1 MKNNQATTSPHLA
14 LSLVVMLIAVLV
26 GFVGCVEETESVSDG
41 VAETGSPSD
50 SLATNYMVS
59 GRELYETYCASC
71 HGPAAKGDGP
81 VASLLTIPPPDLTQI
96 QQRYGG
102 TFPVDTLY
110 YMIDGRD
117 EVPAHGTREMPI
129 WGNAWRTTESA
140 PQNEEEIEQRI
151 NLLIEYLRSIQ
162 VEGNGS

>member
-1 MKNNQATTSPHLA
+1 MNTISSTTLYRRSLPLA
-14 LSLVVMLIAVLV
+14 AFLIAILV
-26 GFVGCVEETESVSDG
+26 GLAGCVGETESVSDDI
-41 VAETGSPSD
+41 AEVGSATD
-50 SLATNYMVS
+50 SLTTDYMVS

-96 QQRYGG
+96 QARHDG

-110 YMIDGRD
+110 RMIDGRD

-140 PQNEEEIEQRI
+140 PQTEEAIEHRI

-162 VEGNGS
+162 VESGP